1 MDLQNFINNCDS
13 VSCIMSVEKKPDG
26 YGDIRIVTGNQAYI
40 DSIERN
46 SDEASDIA
54 KEKVF
59 VPNSLYTKYFP
70 EDLNFEEF
78 CYRAAVKKE
87 ILHTYVQPPRVNFWF
102 NLFFM
107 PVVSDDENIGYCTYT
122 YEITMNADTGL
133 MSNIPLNIASNVL
146 QTCIKLRGAT
156 DFKSAID
163 EVVSDIRKMCN
174 ANRCC
179 LMLSDFSAG
188 TCELLSDSHVVEGP
202 LGPIEN
208 IIDESFYDI
217 MVTWDDTL
225 AGSDYLMIKNE
236 RDMQV
241 LKQRNPV
248 WYESLKQYDM
258 KKLVLFPLRYN
269 GETKGYIWVTDF
281 DDENT
286 ITIRETLELTT
297 YFIASEI
304 ANYQMVKQ
312 LEILSSIDLLTGVR
326 NRNAMNNRVIRLTSG
341 EDKYPDSLRVVFA
354 DMNGLKKVNDQSG
367 HNAGDL
373 MLKSAALA
381 LQDAFRGQ
389 EIYRAGGDEFM
400 LIISNMDDAK
410 FESAIKRIR
419 SYSYTEDTGSFAIGC
434 CNDNGRNDIREDMK
448 EADERMYADKEEY
461 YNRFPERRYR

>member
-179 LMLSDFSAG
+179 LLLTDFSAG
-188 TCELLSDSHVVEGP
+188 TC
-202 LGPIEN
+202 
-208 IIDESFYDI
+208 
-217 MVTWDDTL
+217 
-225 AGSDYLMIKNE
+225 LMIKNE

-258 KKLVLFPLRYN
+258 EKLVLFPLRYN

-410 FESAIKRIR
+410 FESAIERIR
-419 SYSYTEDTGSFAIGC
+419 SYSYTEDTGGFAIGC

-448 EADERMYADKEEY
+448 EADKRMYADKEEY
-461 YNRFPERRYR
+461 YKCFPERRYR

>member
-1 MDLQNFINNCDS
+1 
-13 VSCIMSVEKKPDG
+13 
-26 YGDIRIVTGNQAYI
+26 
-40 DSIERN
+40 
-46 SDEASDIA
+46 
-54 KEKVF
+54 
-59 VPNSLYTKYFP
+59 
-70 EDLNFEEF
+70 
-78 CYRAAVKKE
+78 
-87 ILHTYVQPPRVNFWF
+87 
-102 NLFFM
+102 
-107 PVVSDDENIGYCTYT
+107 
-122 YEITMNADTGL
+122 
-133 MSNIPLNIASNVL
+133 
-146 QTCIKLRGAT
+146 
-156 DFKSAID
+156 
-163 EVVSDIRKMCN
+163 
-174 ANRCC
+174 
-179 LMLSDFSAG
+179 
-188 TCELLSDSHVVEGP
+188 
-202 LGPIEN
+202 
-208 IIDESFYDI
+208 
-217 MVTWDDTL
+217 
-225 AGSDYLMIKNE
+225 MIKNE

-258 KKLVLFPLRYN
+258 EKLVLFPLRYN

-410 FESAIKRIR
+410 FESAIERIR

>member
-1 MDLQNFINNCDS
+1 
-13 VSCIMSVEKKPDG
+13 
-26 YGDIRIVTGNQAYI
+26 
-40 DSIERN
+40 
-46 SDEASDIA
+46 
-54 KEKVF
+54 
-59 VPNSLYTKYFP
+59 
-70 EDLNFEEF
+70 
-78 CYRAAVKKE
+78 
-87 ILHTYVQPPRVNFWF
+87 
-102 NLFFM
+102 
-107 PVVSDDENIGYCTYT
+107 
-122 YEITMNADTGL
+122 
-133 MSNIPLNIASNVL
+133 
-146 QTCIKLRGAT
+146 
-156 DFKSAID
+156 
-163 EVVSDIRKMCN
+163 
-174 ANRCC
+174 
-179 LMLSDFSAG
+179 
-188 TCELLSDSHVVEGP
+188 
-202 LGPIEN
+202 
-208 IIDESFYDI
+208 
-217 MVTWDDTL
+217 
-225 AGSDYLMIKNE
+225 
-236 RDMQV
+236 
-241 LKQRNPV
+241 
-248 WYESLKQYDM
+248 M

-341 EDKYPDSLRVVFA
+341 EDKYPKALRVVFA
-354 DMNGLKKVNDQSG
+354 DLNGLKKVNDQSG

-410 FESAIKRIR
+410 FESAIERIR

-461 YNRFPERRYR
+461 YKRFPERRYR